1 MNALPRPYAGRP
13 MRALAALVAALG
25 LAVTLLAVLPES
37 ALACGTT
44 TDCTTQGTPEGNAT
58 APKSS
63 GTIREDY
70 TSGGRYCS
78 VYANGTG
85 FGSFCVTNSGRN
97 SGLKSLRERFAGD
110 TFQRCRYREVPDYM
124 PVPFNAGGGEGQ
136 FMLQICMQNVDFD
149 STLGGRDRV
158 VKIEVVWVP
167 EGTDIDDD
175 DNPLNNFLWQT
186 IESRE
191 QLPVPF
197 LYTRPNVLPIVGVPT
212 YFTFR
217 WFDPANQQVVRDPAG
232 PYADKAIGGPYK
244 RYQSRDGLVIQAQA
258 TKIVIDPRQKDMEP
272 VTCQPSTP
280 YNENVSS
287 SHQPPGACKILFERS
302 SASAQQYSEVPLASG
317 LEEEFSALIE
327 VHWEITYGQPGS
339 MQVLGNTEFIMRL
352 TQGIPVQEIQAPN
365 QPPTVIY

>member
-1 MNALPRPYAGRP
+1 MKRHSPSRPV
-13 MRALAALVAALG
+13 RALAALVAVFG
-25 LAVTLLAVLPES
+25 LAITTMTVLSGP

-44 TDCTTQGTPEGNAT
+44 TPCERDGTPEGTAT

-63 GTIREDY
+63 GTIRENY
-70 TSGGRYCS
+70 TSGGKYCS

-85 FGSFCVTNSGRN
+85 FGSFCVSNSGRA

-110 TFQRCRYREVPDYM
+110 TFQRCRYREVPPYM
-124 PVPFNAGGGEGQ
+124 PVPFNAQGGEGRY
-136 FMLQICMQNVDFD
+136 MLQICMQNVDFD
-149 STLGGRDRV
+149 STLGGKDRV
-158 VKIEVVWVP
+158 VKIEVVWV
-167 EGTDIDDD
+167 EDGTDVSDHE
-175 DNPLNNFLWQT
+175 NPLNNFLWQT

-212 YFTFR
+212 FFTFR

-244 RYQSRDGLVIQAQA
+244 RYTSPSGLVIQAEA
-258 TKIVIDPRQKDMEP
+258 TKIIIDPRQKDMEP
-272 VTCQPSTP
+272 VTCEPSTP

-287 SHQPPGACKILFERS
+287 ANQPEGACKILFKRS
-302 SASAQQYSEVPLASG
+302 SASAEQYSEVPLASG
-317 LEEEFSALIE
+317 LKEEFSALIE
-327 VHWEITYGQPGS
+327 VHWRITYGQPGS
-339 MQVLGNTEFIMRL
+339 MNVLGNTEFIMRL